1 MLAGAVGTAIEL
13 AISHLHAVPDDHT
26 STVGA
31 LGRQGMDRAL
41 KTIENVSL
49 VADHDGKRL
58 VIVVSTD
65 FTFGHFSSFLIHV
78 LTRGRPG
85 PSQVD

>member
-1 MLAGAVGTAIEL
+1 MLTGAVGAAIKF
-13 AISHLHAVPDDHT
+13 AVPHLHAMPDDHT
-26 STVGA
+26 PAVGA
-31 LGRQGMDRAL
+31 LGRKRMDRAL
-41 KTIENVSL
+41 KTIEYMSL

-65 FTFGHFSSFLIHV
+65 FTFGHFSSFLLNS
-78 LTRGRPG
+78 LTRGRPW